1 MKLRLDA
8 SSSTEAILIIKKE
21 IIANPKNSI
30 KETNTNITDILVTK
44 NESFLGMIEC
54 IDLIN
59 VSIEQF

>member
-1 MKLRLDA
+1 
-8 SSSTEAILIIKKE
+8 LIIKKE
-21 IIANPKNSI
+21 IIANPKNST
-30 KETNTNITDILVTK
+30 KETNTNIIDIRATK

>member
-1 MKLRLDA
+1 MKLSLDA
-8 SSSTEAILIIKKE
+8 SSSTEPILIIKKE

-30 KETNTNITDILVTK
+30 KETNTNIIDILVTK